1 MKRIF
6 SAWRDRL
13 SSWVWRVAC
22 AEGILLATLYVVIA
36 AWAPKMHFTYFAT
49 KLGRALLIAVMSI
62 CLASLLTFSL
72 ALFARERGRAAGALI
87 AFATFA
93 LSFGMI
99 GIAE

>member
-6 SAWRDRL
+6 SASPQRL

-22 AEGILLATLYVVIA
+22 AEGILLVTLYVVIA
-36 AWAPKMHFTYFAT
+36 ACAPDMHVTYFVT
-49 KLGRALLIAVMSI
+49 PLGRALLLAMMLI
-62 CLASLLTFSL
+62 CLVSLLTFFL
-72 ALFARERGRAAGALI
+72 ALFAYRRERIAGVLI

>member
-6 SAWRDRL
+6 SAWRDKL
-13 SSWVWRVAC
+13 SSWVCRVAR
-22 AEGILLATLYVVIA
+22 AEGVLLVTLYVVTA
-36 AWAPKMHFTYFAT
+36 ACAPEMHFTYFAT
-49 KLGRALLIAVMSI
+49 KLGSALLIAVMLL
-62 CLASLLTFSL
+62 CLVSLLTFSL
-72 ALFARERGRAAGALI
+72 ALFAHGRGRIAGVLI